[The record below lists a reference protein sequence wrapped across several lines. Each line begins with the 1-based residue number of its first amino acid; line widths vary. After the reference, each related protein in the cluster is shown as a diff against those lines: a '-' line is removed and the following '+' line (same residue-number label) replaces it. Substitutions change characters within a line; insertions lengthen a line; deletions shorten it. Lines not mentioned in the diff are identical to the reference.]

1 MPAES
6 TRDGNY
12 GWVIVAVSMLA
23 LIISNGLTTLG
34 IPVFYK
40 SIQTEFL
47 AIGAIP
53 ADQAQTFIANGA
65 NLTFLLS
72 GVFSLVGG
80 WMIPRF
86 GLKRLMIVGCICL
99 GTGLVLHSQAT
110 TVTAVYLSRF
120 LMGVSLG
127 FVGVTPNVVL
137 ISKWFRERRGMALGI
152 ALTGTSIGGVLVPII
167 STPLI
172 IAYGWRTAMLLV
184 SLMVWLILLPAIVVL
199 VRDTETTKD
208 EAGHEA
214 VGFTFGEALRKPIFW
229 VFALCAALV
238 FYPIFVA
245 SQQFILY
252 LQSGRIGMELT
263 AASWVQSILFAVSVG
278 GKAAVGFLSD
288 RLTSTRMIL
297 ACSVVMFLSTFV
309 LLSLTADNALLFIIP
324 FGFGYGGTFVLL
336 QRIVSDYFGMR
347 DYGKILGTVVMIEI
361 AGAFV
366 GGTIT
371 SRLADAAGGDYA
383 QPFRIVIGVT
393 AGVVVCTVLLNV
405 MNRAGRLVRSIR
417 MKDEG

>member
-1 MPAES
+1 MSSES
-6 TRDGNY
+6 SRDSRY

-23 LIISNGLTTLG
+23 LMISNGLATLG

-40 SIQTEFL
+40 AIQTEFL
-47 AIGAIP
+47 ASGAVP

-72 GVFSLVGG
+72 GVFSFVGG
-80 WMIPRF
+80 WVIPRF
-86 GLKRLMIVGCICL
+86 GLKRLMIFGCICL

-110 TVTAVYLSRF
+110 TVAAVYLSRF

-137 ISKWFRERRGMALGI
+137 ISKWFRESRGTALGV
-152 ALTGTSIGGVLVPII
+152 ALTGTSIGGVIIPLI

-172 IAYGWRTAMLLV
+172 LAYGWRNAMFAV
-184 SLMVWLILLPAIVVL
+184 SLSVWLILLPAIILL
-199 VRDTETTKD
+199 VRENETPD
-208 EAGHEA
+208 DSPQAEHG
-214 VGFTFGEALRKPIFW
+214 GFTFAESLRTPTFW
-229 VFALCAALV
+229 IFALCAALV
-238 FYPIFVA
+238 FYPIFVTT
-245 SQQFILY
+245 QQFILY
-252 LQSGRIGMELT
+252 LQSPRIGMPLET
-263 AASWVQSILFAVSVG
+263 ASWVQSVLFAVSVG
-278 GKAAVGFLSD
+278 GKSAVGFLSD
-288 RLTSTRMIL
+288 RFTSTRMVL
-297 ACSVVMFLSTFV
+297 ACAFVMFASTFV
-309 LLSLTADNALLFIIP
+309 LLALNADNVLLFIVP

-336 QRIVSDYFGMR
+336 QRMASDYFGMK
-347 DYGKILGTVVMIEI
+347 DYGRILGTIVMIEI

-393 AGVVVCTVLLNV
+393 AGVLVCTILLNL
-405 MNRAGRLVRSIR
+405 MDKAGHR
-417 MKDEG
+417 GT